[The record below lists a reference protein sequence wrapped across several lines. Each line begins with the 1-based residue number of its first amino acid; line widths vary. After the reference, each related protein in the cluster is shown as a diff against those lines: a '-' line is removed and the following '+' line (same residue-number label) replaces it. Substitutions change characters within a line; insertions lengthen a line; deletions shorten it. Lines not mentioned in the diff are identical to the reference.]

1 MKKVGVCAP
10 SSNSDGLN
18 EQVLLM
24 KMVLVGLSLTM
35 LVSTAGSAFA
45 QARPD
50 SLRMTCNQAR
60 AFVAARGAV
69 ILGSGPHVYDR
80 IVSDNRFCTWPQ
92 GVERTT
98 VPTLDTRACFAGYV
112 CRDRP
117 QWYPWLEP

>member
-1 MKKVGVCAP
+1 L
-10 SSNSDGLN
+10 DRFQ

-24 KMVLVGLSLTM
+24 KMVFVGLSLTM
-35 LVSTAGSAFA
+35 LLSTAGSALS

-69 ILGSGPHVYDR
+69 ILGSGPHIYDR
-80 IVSDNRFCTWPQ
+80 IVSDQRFCTWPQ
-92 GVERTT
+92 GVQRTT
-98 VPTLDTRACFAGYV
+98 VPTSDARTCFVGYV

-117 QWYPWLEP
+117 EWTPWLEP